1 MSDGWFVKATGINL
15 DSDLLHD
22 VTMGNANAVAD
33 TVPNADTV
41 IDTVNEQQNQI
52 VKETKI
58 ESVTYENIS
67 DPYYEIPIFDFD
79 DIDIDIDSQES
90 DDNYNTN
97 SANDNDND
105 NNCNRNVNNNNIN
118 NKNNNNIFN
127 NNDTYY
133 NLSNNGVD
141 KKIKSKQYF
150 INSESRQNTVINS
163 SINKSDNC
171 KKNQFT
177 IKNDSSSEQQV
188 DNDNNKN
195 KNQSQNRQSTPAIY
209 LISQSAGFSV
219 KNKFVTQ
226 GKLDDLLLSYR
237 TNNE

>member
-15 DSDLLHD
+15 DADLLHD
-22 VTMGNANAVAD
+22 VTMGNANAVAVAD
-33 TVPNADTV
+33 ADTV

-79 DIDIDIDSQES
+79 DIDIDVDSQES
-90 DDNYNTN
+90 DDNYNAD
-97 SANDNDND
+97 SANNNDND
-105 NNCNRNVNNNNIN
+105 NNCNRNVSNNNIN

-133 NLSNNGVD
+133 NLNNNGVD

-188 DNDNNKN
+188 DNDKN